1 MRVPQRH
8 RYYGE
13 PTVASIINF
22 FGFLGHV
29 FSSFV
34 DIFQGK
40 LRITRLSL
48 LNTIYDTGAKLL
60 FPLLFITSLLGV
72 SIIINIFNILSPF
85 DLQNKVLTVSQ
96 QILFYDFLPFL
107 ISIMLAMQAAL
118 NLVNA
123 QIQELNRTPHEV
135 VLTYIIPIMIGTNIS
150 ALFLYMYALNIVIIS
165 IFFCF
170 KYLLNTNISEYLF
183 HLTTTF
189 TPTSI
194 IYSTIKMIMYC
205 CLVSLI
211 VGYYYYQVASGH
223 LLIRV
228 AMSRIITRSFMWL
241 AFFSVYFKFINY

>member
-1 MRVPQRH
+1 MRVPQRQ

-13 PTVASIINF
+13 PTVAAIINF

-29 FSSFV
+29 FSSLV

-40 LRITRLSL
+40 LRVTRHSL
-48 LNTIYDTGAKLL
+48 LNTVYDTGARLVL
-60 FPLLFITSLLGV
+60 PILFITSLLGV
-72 SIIINIFNILSPF
+72 SIIINVFNILSPF
-85 DLQNKVLTVSQ
+85 DLQHKVLTISQ
-96 QILFYDFLPFL
+96 RILFYDFLPFL

-135 VLTYIIPIMIGTNIS
+135 VLTYIIPIMIGTNVS
-150 ALFLYMYALNIVIIS
+150 ALFLYMYSLNIVIIS

-170 KYLLNTNISEYLF
+170 RYLLNTNIHEYLF
-183 HLTTTF
+183 HLTTTI
-189 TPTSI
+189 TLISI
-194 IYSTIKMIMYC
+194 FYSTIKMIMYC

-211 VGYYYYQVASGH
+211 VGYYHYQVAAGY
-223 LLIRV
+223 LLMRV

-241 AFFSVYFKFINY
+241 AFCSVYFKFINY